1 MMNYMSPKIL
11 ISREGS
17 SMSSSWTEHLCIS
30 CVGNKWTLGEYGY
43 NWAASIDE
51 IPEDERYND
60 DGDIKIPDEWNGHKV
75 LGIADGEYIETD
87 ELVGNGNEIDF
98 ETKTIADAIAFASEF
113 KWNTHPNFDDAM
125 KQIQLIVDSNELKK

>member
-1 MMNYMSPKIL
+1 MIMNMPPQIL

-30 CVGNKWTLGEYGY
+30 RIGNKWTLGEYGY

-51 IPEDERYND
+51 IPEEERYNEE
-60 DGDIKIPDEWNGHKV
+60 GDINVPDEWNGHKV

-98 ETKTIADAIAFASEF
+98 ESSEIKDAIAFAIEF
-113 KWNTHPNFDDAM
+113 NWDMHPQFDEAM
-125 KQIQLIVDSNELKK
+125 KKLQIIVDGDVLHE